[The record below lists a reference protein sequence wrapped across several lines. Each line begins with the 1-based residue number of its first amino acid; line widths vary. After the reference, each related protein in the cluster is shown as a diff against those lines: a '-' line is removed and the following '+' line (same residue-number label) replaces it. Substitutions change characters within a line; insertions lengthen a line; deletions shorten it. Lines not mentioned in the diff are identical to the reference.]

1 MTRTMA
7 SSAMAELSARKI
19 TVSMTRRSRSRGSR
33 QNLVPGGGGWNNS
46 SRKAFRTGH
55 NIRAAISPLQSIG
68 VGVKYQPAKRRATVV
83 GGTRLRRR
91 LSKIFQR
98 LKAESGLGSIL
109 PPPTGTQDLSQSMIC
124 QSPRIQRGC
133 LLHQAM

>member
-7 SSAMAELSARKI
+7 SSVMAALSARKI

-33 QNLVPGGGGWNNS
+33 QNLVPGGGGWNNKA
-46 SRKAFRTGH
+46 RKAFKTGH
-55 NIRAAISPLQSIG
+55 NIRPAIIALHRIG
-68 VGVKYQPAKRRATVV
+68 EGVQNQPTRRRAMVA

-98 LKAESGLGSIL
+98 LE
-109 PPPTGTQDLSQSMIC
+109 T
-124 QSPRIQRGC
+124 
-133 LLHQAM
+133 